1 MFSRI
6 KKVMHSLA
14 STCSEF
20 PHVKRAEFQEKPFFS
35 IEHLKGIRIF
45 ATTVLRGSDSHDLT
59 GFILELDWQNNR
71 VKEQVPIPLDSAHPF
86 WNARGG
92 NRGGRG
98 VFVHDTTLY
107 VATAMSVL
115 MFDSE
120 LKQIGELTHPYL
132 AGLHEI
138 YVDSEGIWLTSTVHD
153 LVVKLDFDGNV
164 IDEWWGS
171 ESQLLQQAFGF
182 TGRNLDLEFNFPEET
197 FISEYERYCKEERLH
212 ANTVWPHKGGI
223 YVLACREKAFIRIR
237 PEPERIILYDSQLG
251 SPHNSIVTPE
261 DHIIINDTQNEL
273 IRTYDLSSGRNLMT
287 LSTPI
292 YEDGNSKQFAK
303 AGWQRGLAHVEG
315 SVYLVGTS
323 PATIFEVDIDK
334 GVVGQICRIDTDVR
348 HCIHGLTVVKN
359 F

>member
-1 MFSRI
+1 MLSRF
-6 KKVMHSLA
+6 KKALTSLNSIR
-14 STCSEF
+14 STTS
-20 PHVKRAEFQEKPFFS
+20 HTKRARFQDEPL
-35 IEHLKGIRIF
+35 IPRGHLEGLRVF
-45 ATTVLRGSDSHDLT
+45 ATTVIRGSENRELT
-59 GFILELDWQNNR
+59 GFLLELDWQNNQ
-71 VKEQVPIPLDSAHPF
+71 VKGRIPIPLETGHPF

-98 VFVHDTTLY
+98 IFAHDGTLF

-120 LKQIGELTHPYL
+120 LNQIGELTHPYL

-138 YVDSEGIWLTSTVHD
+138 YADSEGIWLTSTVHD
-153 LVVKLDFDGNV
+153 LVIKLDFDGNV

-182 TGRNLDLEFNFPEET
+182 TGRNLNLELNFPEET
-197 FISEYERYCKEERLH
+197 FVLEYERYCKEERLH
-212 ANTVWPHKGGI
+212 ANTVWPHNERV
-223 YVLACREKAFIRIR
+223 YVLACRGKAFIKIR
-237 PEPERIILYDSQLG
+237 PEPERIILHDSQLG
-251 SPHNSIVTPE
+251 SPHNGIVTP
-261 DHIIINDTQNEL
+261 DDRVIINDTQNER
-273 IRTYDLSSGRNLMT
+273 IRTYDLSSGRHLMT
-287 LSTPI
+287 LSTSI
-292 YEDGNSKQFAK
+292 YEDENSEQFAK

-334 GVVGQICRIDTDVR
+334 GVIGQICRIDTDVR